1 MFEGGKGVDRTR
13 RNGLSFLEL
22 DLEVV
27 RPVRRKGV
35 GLCVAE
41 NIRVVMI
48 FRRNDG
54 EIYVVWGSGSGRR
67 GPEEEAELY
76 GARHFACTGE
86 SWCSNEGDRR

>member
-1 MFEGGKGVDRTR
+1 MA
-13 RNGLSFLEL
+13 FLEF

-27 RPVRRKGV
+27 GPMRRKGI

-41 NIRVVMI
+41 DIRVVVI

-54 EIYVVWGSGSGRR
+54 KVYVVWGSGSGRR
-67 GPEEEAELY
+67 GPEEEAELD

-86 SWCSNEGDRR
+86 GRCSNEGDRRQSRR